1 MKITELNSPNS
12 QQIDELRRADREQ
25 ASVPDKFAEVGHA
38 AAVQFLKSVP
48 SNELARY
55 AVTMTEIPKVG
66 VNPSS
71 DYDTPIGI
79 YFYPAEYYLKKVVRG
94 RLPFQH
100 NAPYIQILKFTTDQI
115 LYVGEITAADY
126 ERDVKKIQ
134 SLNLLSGL
142 SPRDQQVIERLHQ
155 ESARNAGVKKP
166 GGQLWYVT
174 WKLSDLLEKKYHK
187 ASHTIWNWL
196 LRQLGYKLVID
207 RGSKIVHPSEPTQGL
222 ILDSVGSYQWVKT
235 IQNKN
240 KEDVAFRQEFK
251 KNFGQLDYQQKAK
264 IVTSLGPNERVHYFA
279 KYPQLI
285 HFIKDPK
292 LIDKLV
298 GNAVTV
304 EVIKYIKNPSEKLQ
318 KLAVRTDP
326 EAIKWIKNPSEE
338 LKKFAVQSNGHVIQ
352 HIPNPSEELQLIAV
366 KSDGRALQHL
376 ANPSKAVQL
385 AAVQQFGGA
394 IKFVDNP
401 SDDIQLAA
409 VQQNGEALQ
418 WIRNP
423 TEAVQL
429 AAIRQNGE
437 ALQWIRN
444 PTEAMQL
451 AAVRRSG
458 WAIEYITNPSVA
470 VQLAAVKQFGG
481 AIMHITNPSEAVQ
494 LAAVRRDGL
503 TIQFI
508 SNPSEQVQLAAVQK
522 DYRAIR
528 WITNPSE
535 AVQLAAVQRNSW
547 AIQWIQNPT
556 PKVRAL
562 FRELKDAK

>member
-1 MKITELNSPNS
+1 MKITDLNLPKR
-12 QQIDELRRADREQ
+12 QQIDELRRSEREQ

-48 SNELARY
+48 KNELALY

-142 SPRDQQVIERLHQ
+142 SPGDQQVIERLHQ
-155 ESARNAGVKKP
+155 ESARKARVKTP

-251 KNFGQLDYQQKAK
+251 KNFGQLDYQQKAEF
-264 IVTSLGPNERVHYFA
+264 VTSLGPNERVHYFA

-285 HFIKDPK
+285 HFIQDPK

-298 GNAVTV
+298 SNAVTV

-318 KLAVRTDP
+318 KLAVRTGP

-366 KSDGRALQHL
+366 KSAGGALQHL

-401 SDDIQLAA
+401 SDDIQVAAVENYAEAIKYIDNPCADAQLAAVQQDGRTIEDILKPTEAVQKAAVEQNGWAIEFINKPSKDVQLAA
-409 VQQNGEALQ
+409 VQQNG
-418 WIRNP
+418 P
-423 TEAVQL
+423 
-429 AAIRQNGE
+429 AIEVINDPDE
-437 ALQWIRN
+437 DI
-444 PTEAMQL
+444 QL
-451 AAVRRSG
+451 AAVQQAW
-458 WAIEYITNPSVA
+458 WAIEYI
-470 VQLAAVKQFGG
+470 
-481 AIMHITNPSEAVQ
+481 
-494 LAAVRRDGL
+494 D
-503 TIQFI
+503 
-508 SNPSEQVQLAAVQK
+508 
-522 DYRAIR
+522 
-528 WITNPSE
+528 
-535 AVQLAAVQRNSW
+535 
-547 AIQWIQNPT
+547 NPT
-556 PKVRAL
+556 PKVKAL
-562 FRELKDAK
+562 AKKLKSAK